1 MYTIYN
7 VISFAATTSD
17 GVVAVFG
24 NRATDPT
31 RAVQAETISTILCL
45 TPAFLRVGCIL
56 GFFKDHIHGIRAP
69 GPDQVISDIFGSK
82 KTLGNLPFK
91 DSACA
96 SKMSQFCWIILLSN
110 LPPGWCVVIRKILSS
125 SSFSSLNL
133 GINRPS
139 LSSWKALTKAF

>member
-1 MYTIYN
+1 MTGQVKVSTHTVVDFLLCDRSEVFTHSITQGSFAVADILFTTFFALYTIYD

-24 NRATDPT
+24 NQACDPT
-31 RAVQAETISTILCL
+31 RAVQAETKSTILSL
-45 TPAFLRVGCIL
+45 TPGFLRVGCIL

-69 GPDQVISDIFGSK
+69 GPDQVISDIFGST

-96 SKMSQFCWIILLSN
+96 TETI
-110 LPPGWCVVIRKILSS
+110 
-125 SSFSSLNL
+125 
-133 GINRPS
+133 
-139 LSSWKALTKAF
+139 